1 MSFFAF
7 VATIILGFFIMNL
20 GGQTTNLPPLLVSSL
35 IGSFLFYIMTRMIL
49 EKKSFGIPACCVQ
62 KIHSSSRSPRPLFF
76 GLTVFDL
83 TGYTTKVPEAG
94 TIESIA
100 LDDPFPLIGMPE
112 YLSDNEVVLTKKES
126 IVNLTNF
133 HRLLV
138 KNKSYLTKETEN
150 TYFFEISYHLKDG
163 NEIRRFYSV
172 PLENK
177 LSLIDAYRKIYE
189 SSEYKQSALTSIQNE
204 QASDFQLLDKTGE
217 KLIMKLPDSF
227 GDKFKRHS
235 FRTSK
240 G

>member
-49 EKKSFGIPACCVQ
+49 EKSLSVFRPAVFR
-62 KIHSSSRSPRPLFF
+62 KYIAVLAALVLFF

-112 YLSDNEVVLTKKES
+112 YLSDNEVVLTKK
-126 IVNLTNF
+126 
-133 HRLLV
+133 RALL
-138 KNKSYLTKETEN
+138 
-150 TYFFEISYHLKDG
+150 I
-163 NEIRRFYSV
+163 
-172 PLENK
+172 
-177 LSLIDAYRKIYE
+177 
-189 SSEYKQSALTSIQNE
+189 
-204 QASDFQLLDKTGE
+204 
-217 KLIMKLPDSF
+217 
-227 GDKFKRHS
+227 
-235 FRTSK
+235 
-240 G
+240 

>member
-1 MSFFAF
+1 
-7 VATIILGFFIMNL
+7 
-20 GGQTTNLPPLLVSSL
+20 
-35 IGSFLFYIMTRMIL
+35 MTRMIL
-49 EKKSFGIPACCVQ
+49 EKSLSVFRPAVFR
-62 KIHSSSRSPRPLFF
+62 KYIAVLAALVLFF

-172 PLENK
+172 PFRKQTRFNRC
-177 LSLIDAYRKIYE
+177 LSQDI
-189 SSEYKQSALTSIQNE
+189 
-204 QASDFQLLDKTGE
+204 
-217 KLIMKLPDSF
+217 
-227 GDKFKRHS
+227 
-235 FRTSK
+235 
-240 G
+240 